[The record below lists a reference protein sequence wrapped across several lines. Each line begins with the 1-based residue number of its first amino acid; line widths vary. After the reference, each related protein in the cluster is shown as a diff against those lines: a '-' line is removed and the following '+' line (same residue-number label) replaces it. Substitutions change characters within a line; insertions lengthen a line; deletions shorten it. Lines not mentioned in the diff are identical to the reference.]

1 MEPRRTVAALFIAC
15 FALLGSTQAV
25 SLEVKEGNTTCIR
38 AELSASFSITY
49 NTSSGTSMVD
59 VSLPDSAAV
68 DPAESSCGTNGSPS
82 WLVAVF
88 GSGHALQLTFASNGS
103 VYSMANLSLQYNLSD
118 SSLFP
123 GSNSSDVVTVVSSS
137 LGIWATLNTT
147 YRCNSPVSFNV
158 GGVTVTFRDM
168 RLEAYMPGNDLSDTE
183 SICTADQA
191 MTTAPPTTNSTTTTA
206 TTTAA
211 TTTAPAPTPPGTPDR
226 GRYSV
231 LNGTGTECLLAHMGL
246 QLNVSYFSRP
256 QNKTIQSLVNLNPK
270 LVNSSGSCEATTA
283 LLTLTQEQSVVINFT
298 FTLNASTSRYHLS
311 AISLFANWPD
321 MTRPLL
327 TGNASL
333 NYLQSTLGHSYMC
346 NAERVLAVAP
356 DFSLNTFSL
365 QVQPFDVTSNQFG
378 TAEECQVDRDQM
390 LIPIIVGATLAG
402 LVLIVLIAYLIG
414 RKKSHAGYQTI

>member
-1 MEPRRTVAALFIAC
+1 MAALCIAC

-25 SLEVKEGNTTCIR
+25 SLEVKESNTTCIR
-38 AELSASFSITY
+38 AELSALFSITY
-49 NTSSGTSMVD
+49 NTSSGTSTVD

-68 DPAESSCGTNGSPS
+68 DPSESSCGTNGSPS
-82 WLVAVF
+82 WLMAVF
-88 GSGHALQLTFASNGS
+88 GSGHALQLTFASNSS
-103 VYSMANLSLQYNLSD
+103 VYSVANLSLQYNLSD

-123 GSNSSDVVTVVSSS
+123 GSNSSDVVTVMSSS

-168 RLEAYMPGNDLSDTE
+168 KLEAYMPGNDLSATE

-191 MTTAPPTTNSTTTTA
+191 TTTAPPTTNSTTTT

-211 TTTAPAPTPPGTPDR
+211 TTTAPAPTPPGTPER
-226 GRYSV
+226 GTYSV
-231 LNGTGTECLLAHMGL
+231 FNGSGTECLLANMGL
-246 QLNVSYFSRP
+246 QLNVSYFSQS

-270 LVNSSGSCEATTA
+270 LVNASGSCEAITA
-283 LLTLTQEQSVVINFT
+283 LLTLTQEQSIVINFT
-298 FTLNASTSRYHLS
+298 FTLNSSTSRYHLS
-311 AISLFANWPD
+311 AISLSANWPD

-346 NAERVLAVAP
+346 NAERVLAVTP

-365 QVQPFDVTSNQFG
+365 QVQPFDVTSKQFAM
-378 TAEECQVDRDQM
+378 AEECQVDRDQM